1 MQGFKLDSAAWLD
14 RTQPTPWGSY
24 KKTKKIYYGD
34 PETNEGWTAAKGY
47 IVNFLKDSVGT
58 LAPEIIKDFRFTLG
72 MGADNYNMLSG
83 DTAVIWLAQ
92 FAARGANNLNS
103 VTRLKQLSDVVQAY
117 FESNFTIGVKQ
128 VSSEVP
134 SSYSLGQNYPNP
146 FNPVT
151 KIKFQIPSW
160 EGWTR
165 NADGVGF
172 SKLIIYDIA
181 GREVQTLVNEVLQ
194 PGSYEVTFDGSGF
207 ASGVYFYQLTAGSYR
222 ETRKMVLVK

>member
-1 MQGFKLDSAAWLD
+1 F
-14 RTQPTPWGSY
+14 
-24 KKTKKIYYGD
+24 YGD
-34 PETNEGWTAAKGY
+34 PETNEGWTATKGY
-47 IVNFLKDSVGT
+47 IENYLRDSVGF
-58 LAPEIIKDFRFTLG
+58 LRPELPADYRFTLG

-92 FAARGANNLNS
+92 FVARGASNLNS
-103 VTRLKQLSDVVQAY
+103 VTILKQLSDVVQAY

-128 VSSEVP
+128 IGSEVP
-134 SSYSLGQNYPNP
+134 AVFSLAQNYPNP

-151 KIKFQIPSW
+151 KMRFQIPSW

-172 SKLIIYDIA
+172 TKLIIYDMA

-194 PGSYEVTFDGSGF
+194 PGRYEVTFDGHGF
-207 ASGVYFYQLTAGSYR
+207 ASGVYFYQLTAGSYK
-222 ETRKMVLVK
+222 ETRRMVLVK